1 MSDIPNRNSNV
12 RIPSREL
19 QRLLP
24 YYTLIDDCLDG
35 EFAIKARDID
45 SRLKDKVYLPVPNP
59 DDDIDGSRYAD
70 YIKRALFYNVAYK
83 TLAGITGHVYLKD
96 VNYKLPKLL
105 DILKKDCTGEGV
117 SLPQLSKRAMQQGMA
132 KGMAGIFVDFPYTE
146 NEITADDITSG
157 VMQPI
162 LRLYEAQEIL
172 DIRVRSENGRVFMS
186 LVRLKESYRDDEDTY
201 LDILKHRYRILRL
214 QKNEVTG
221 NNEFTVEIIEDYD
234 LESDGVITPL
244 TSDGTPFD
252 FIPFFPIG
260 SENNDSNRDHPP
272 MYDLCAVNVAHYRN
286 SADYEES
293 VFINGQPMLVYSG
306 ITEQWNTDVLGGK
319 IKFGSR
325 GGLPL
330 PEGGSAQILQA
341 QPNTIAF
348 EAMTHKEDQMLALG
362 AKLVQQSVSNRKT
375 ATEAGNEAASEISIL
390 INVAKNTSD
399 AFTAALQCACLYVGA
414 DESEVEFELQADAT
428 LVKLDP
434 QKLLA
439 LIKSWQD
446 GAISRTELRYNL
458 RNEGIAHGDEDVAI
472 AEIEKEQKD
481 KQNLQDK
488 QMMIKQKQTTGATNA

>member
-1 MSDIPNRNSNV
+1 MNNNNANV
-12 RIPSREL
+12 KIPSREL
-19 QRLLP
+19 KRFLP
-24 YYTLIDDCLDG
+24 YYTLIDDCLGG
-35 EFAIKARDID
+35 EIAIKEKRE
-45 SRLKDKVYLPVPNP
+45 LYLPIPNE
-59 DDDIDGSRYAD
+59 DAVNSSVRYD
-70 YIKRALFYNVAYK
+70 SYLTRAVVFNVAYK

-96 VNYKLPKLL
+96 VNYKLPTLL
-105 DILKKDCTGEGV
+105 GIFKKDCTGEGV

-146 NEITADDITSG
+146 NAITADDITSG
-157 VMQPI
+157 KIQPI
-162 LRLYEAQEIL
+162 FRLYEAQEIL
-172 DIRVRSENGRVFMS
+172 DIRVRSENGKVFMS
-186 LVRLKESYRDDEDTY
+186 KVRLKEFYREDEDEY
-201 LDILKHRYRILRL
+201 LDILKYRYRILRL
-214 QKNEVTG
+214 QKNELTG
-221 NNEFTVEIIEDYD
+221 NNEFTVETIEDYN
-234 LESDGVITPL
+234 LESEGIVTPL
-244 TSDGTPFD
+244 KSDGTPFD

-272 MYDLCAVNVAHYRN
+272 MYDLCSVMIGHYRN

-293 VFINGQPMLVYSG
+293 VFVNGQPMLVYSG

-319 IKFGSR
+319 IMFGSQ
-325 GGLPL
+325 GSLPL
-330 PEGGSAQILQA
+330 PEGGDAKILQV
-341 QPNTIAF
+341 QPNTLAF

-414 DESEVEFELQADAT
+414 DETEVEFELQADST

-439 LIKSWQD
+439 LVKSWQD

-458 RNEGIAHGDEDVAI
+458 RNEGIAHGDEDAAI

-481 KQNLQDK
+481 KQDLQDK
-488 QMMIKQKQTTGATNA
+488 QMMAKQKQTTGVTNA